1 MIVETSHRFKFRAK
15 CIEGKGY
22 LLIDS
27 IQRLSRSIRV
37 FPGTRQPLNAEKN
50 STKLQTPIPP
60 NQCSTNAARIT
71 APLTH
76 SRLPGSRWC
85 ARLTLDSARH
95 PDPDPERQQ
104 YREITGTRNSADRAQ
119 NLTMMQQPGI
129 HSLGHFSS
137 SLDHRTRI
145 ILQEGPKGAGRQQK
159 PNFSFSANPRKETVL
174 IGSKAPV
181 SSFRPSSCALLFR
194 LREVELFQGKFKAED
209 LTSIRSRCSL

>member
-119 NLTMMQQPGI
+119 NLAVMQQPGI
-129 HSLGHFSS
+129 HSLGALFIFPGSSDEDHF
-137 SLDHRTRI
+137 
-145 ILQEGPKGAGRQQK
+145 AGRAQGGRQAGNK
-159 PNFSFSANPRKETVL
+159 SRIFLSRQTQGK
-174 IGSKAPV
+174 
-181 SSFRPSSCALLFR
+181 RPSSLGRRPRFHRFVQVLVHFCFAYVRWSCFR
-194 LREVELFQGKFKAED
+194 ESLRLK
-209 LTSIRSRCSL
+209 T